1 MQLTA
6 IADALSDQLAPLAFA
21 PPVAVV
27 LDPTRY
33 ARALHHQYLQRFGQD
48 GPAGRVLL
56 LGMNPG
62 PWGMA
67 QTGVPF
73 GEVAAVRD
81 WMGLRGQVDQP
92 PIAHPKV
99 AIAGLDCWRNEVS
112 GQRLWG
118 WAQQRFGSPERFFA
132 RYFMHNYCPLC
143 FLEPSGRNR
152 TPGQL
157 PKAEREALQSVC
169 DASLA
174 ALVAA
179 LQPSLVVGVGEYAAG
194 RAAAVVGNA
203 VPVGRILHPSP
214 ASPAAHKNWQA
225 QAEAQLQ
232 ALGAPLA

>member
-6 IADALSDQLAPLAFA
+6 IADGLSEQLTQLAFA

-33 ARALHHQYLQRFGQD
+33 ARQLHHQYLQRFGQN

-81 WMGLRGQVDQP
+81 WMGLRGSVEQP
-92 PIAHPKV
+92 AIVHPKV

-118 WAQQRFGSPERFFA
+118 WAQQRFATPERFFA
-132 RYFMHNYCPLC
+132 QFFVHNYCPLC

-157 PKAEREALQSVC
+157 PKAEREALQAVC
-169 DASLA
+169 DMALAAVVASL
-174 ALVAA
+174 
-179 LQPSLVVGVGEYAAG
+179 QPRLVVGVGEYAAG
-194 RAAAVVGNA
+194 RAAAVLGNYVA
-203 VPVGRILHPSP
+203 TGRILHPSP

-225 QAEAQLQ
+225 QAEAQLRAIG
-232 ALGAPLA
+232 ALP